1 MKPSELKS
9 FIKDAVREA
18 IQEELKDILL
28 EAVRA
33 PKLPIQETYQM
44 NNLLSPVSTGTSTQV
59 TNSLPQKSPT
69 EKRAMMESIM
79 GDMRRGQDTL
89 SFNSADARGAG
100 INQTTLQVAPGMNT
114 SGEGSAL
121 PSGNVGL
128 DMIMGLMKKGK

>member
-9 FIKDAVREA
+9 FIKEAVREA

-44 NNLLSPVSTGTSTQV
+44 SPIAVDTTAPQ
-59 TNSLPQKSPT
+59 LPQKSST

-89 SFNSADARGAG
+89 SFNSADARGVG
-100 INQTTLQVAPGMNT
+100 INQTTLQITPGMNT
-114 SGEGSAL
+114 SGDGSAL
-121 PSGNVGL
+121 PAGNVGL
-128 DMIMGLMKKGK
+128 DMIMGLMNKK

>member
-9 FIKDAVREA
+9 FIKEAVREA

-33 PKLPIQETYQM
+33 PKLPIQETYQI
-44 NNLLSPVSTGTSTQV
+44 SPIAIDTTAPQ
-59 TNSLPQKSPT
+59 LPQKSTT

-89 SFNSADARGAG
+89 NFTTQNIAA
-100 INQTTLQVAPGMNT
+100 NTLQVAPGMNT
-114 SGEGSAL
+114 SGEGSSL
-121 PSGNVGL
+121 PAGNVGL
-128 DMIMGLMKKGK
+128 DMIMGLMGKK